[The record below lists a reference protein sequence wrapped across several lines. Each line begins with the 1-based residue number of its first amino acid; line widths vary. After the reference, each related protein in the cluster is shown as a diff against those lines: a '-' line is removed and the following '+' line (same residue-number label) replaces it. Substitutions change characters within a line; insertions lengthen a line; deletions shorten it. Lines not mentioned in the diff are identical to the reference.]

1 MRADSLLHAATHEA
15 DEERRVAPQLEAF
28 AVLGHAI
35 AALERRRQG
44 GTLLTGACC
53 EQEAAWYAFYAAQH
67 ASSFGQALPAAAE
80 LGRAVGH
87 SAFLM
92 AARLALER
100 LTTPLPVE
108 LQFSAE
114 SPEAEVYYAFVLAA
128 LELLRSPRPRED
140 VGLPAEDVLEGD
152 VRGVIARLTPP
163 RVGFAAALAEAW
175 DAVLSSGACER
186 RRAAQGRPVAG
197 VPRPGAGAGPPL
209 QRCGFASCGV
219 YEPLPAKFKS
229 CAACRR
235 VFYCSKQHQVADW
248 RAGHKAA
255 CKAAPAEAAER

>member
-1 MRADSLLHAATHEA
+1 MRADSLLHAATHES
-15 DEERRVAPQLEAF
+15 DDERRVPPQVEAF
-28 AVLGHAI
+28 TALGHVI
-35 AALERRRQG
+35 AALERRRQS
-44 GTLLTGACC
+44 GTLLAGACDA
-53 EQEAAWYAFYAAQH
+53 EEEAWCARYTAQH
-67 ASSFGQALPAAAE
+67 ASQFGQALPSAAE

-108 LQFSAE
+108 LQFLAE
-114 SPEAEVYYAFVLAA
+114 SPEAGVYYAFVLAA

-140 VGLPAEDVLEGD
+140 VGLPAEEVLEGD
-152 VRGVIARLTPP
+152 VQGVLARLTPP
-163 RVGFAAALAEAW
+163 RAGFAAALAEAW
-175 DAVLSSGACER
+175 EVVLSSGARER
-186 RRAAQGRPVAG
+186 RRAAQGRLGGGTQRQGRA
-197 VPRPGAGAGPPL
+197 AGPPL

-219 YEPLPAKFKS
+219 LEPLPAKFKS

-255 CKAAPAEAAER
+255 CKAGAP